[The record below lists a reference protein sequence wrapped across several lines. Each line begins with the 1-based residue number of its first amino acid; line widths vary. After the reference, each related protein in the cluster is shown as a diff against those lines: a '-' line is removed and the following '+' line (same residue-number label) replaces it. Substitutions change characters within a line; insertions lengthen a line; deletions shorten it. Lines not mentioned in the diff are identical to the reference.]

1 MKLDPLLMGGIVGF
15 ILGTFG
21 FIIGRFWILPISRY
35 TKIKNDILAVLKTY
49 RQDKS
54 GDSATENEKA
64 DNRPETLRKLSVAL
78 SDSYDLDIPL
88 WYRMVL
94 ANRKEFPVDAAA
106 HLMTLANTKNEEH
119 IKNRIGKIIIC
130 LRFGQKK

>member
-15 ILGTFG
+15 TLGTFG

-49 RQDKS
+49 SLNKS
-54 GDSATENEKA
+54 KDADSEKA
-64 DNRPETLRKLSVAL
+64 DKRPDALRKLSAAL
-78 SDSYDLDIPL
+78 SDSHDLDIPL

-94 ANRKEFPVDAAA
+94 ANRKEFPVEAAA

-119 IKNRIGKIIIC
+119 IKNRIHKIIIC
-130 LRFGQKK
+130 LRFGLK